1 MEFAVRDLGSHKRAA
16 VRFGDCATNGKP
28 KPHSSGFSGH
38 ERLEQ
43 AFAIRRR
50 NARAVVSDHNSKVLV
65 IVALHKN
72 PYSTVLAIRTSHRF
86 DRIGKQV
93 PQDNFYL
100 QPVDKECR
108 YGRGILDFKR
118 NRFGIESAFRHTAH
132 RR

>member
-1 MEFAVRDLGSHKRAA
+1 MEFAVRDLGSHERAT
-16 VRFGDCATNGKP
+16 VRFGDCAANGKP
-28 KPHSSGFSGH
+28 KPHASGFSGH

-50 NARAVVSDHNSKVLV
+50 NARAVVCDHNAKVPV

-72 PYSTVLAIRTSHRF
+72 PYLTVLALRPSHRF

-93 PQDNFYL
+93 PQDDFYL
-100 QPVDKECR
+100 QTVDKECR
-108 YGRGILDFKR
+108 YGRGILYFKR
-118 NRFGIESAFRHTAH
+118 NRFGIESTFRHTAH